1 MTQQRDPGSLLV
13 LAFDSQL
20 KAQEAFLAF
29 QRLQT
34 EETIVLHDAVF
45 FTKDDAGRTHVQETT
60 DISVGAGAASSAFW
74 GALLGTIVAGPLGT
88 LVGGAV
94 SAGLGALSAKLIDIG
109 IPDATVKEIEDALTP
124 NSAALAL
131 LVSHVKEDA
140 LAVELKRFSGATL
153 TRSTLSDE
161 TVERL
166 REALTR

>member
-13 LAFDSQL
+13 LAFDSRL

-60 DISVGAGAASSAFW
+60 DVSVGAGAASS
-74 GALLGTIVAGPLGT
+74 VAGPLGT

-166 REALTR
+166 RSALTR